1 MVIMVYL
8 LFVIGLYLLVKSADW
23 IVNSSSSM
31 AKKLGV
37 SSLMIGLTV
46 VAFGT
51 SLPELVVN
59 VIAAFKGAAEVSF
72 GNIVGSNIAN
82 ILLILGVTAMIAKV
96 KVKSSTVWREIPF
109 ALLAAFVFFALTTK
123 IFFGEGG
130 FLTWHDGVI
139 LLALFAMFLYY
150 MFDMAKKDQK
160 RINIKQSVV
169 DSNWKIAG
177 MFIVGLVGIYFGGKW
192 VVDGAVFIAGQFGM
206 SEYLISATIVA
217 LGTSLPEL
225 VVSVT
230 AALRKNIDLAVGNI
244 IGSNIFNILWVFGI
258 IPFIAPLK
266 VPGFIAFEIGVM
278 FLVTLL
284 LFVFMFVWGKHELD
298 KREGIVF
305 LSLYV
310 LYIVYLII
318 RG

>member
-1 MVIMVYL
+1 MVYL
-8 LFVIGLYLLVKSADW
+8 LFVVGLYLLVKSADW
-23 IVNSSSSM
+23 IVDSSSSL

-37 SSLMIGLTV
+37 SSLIIGLTV

-51 SLPELVVN
+51 SLPELFVN
-59 VIAAFKGAAEVSF
+59 ILATLKGAGEFSF

-82 ILLILGVTAMIAKV
+82 VLLILGVTALITNV

-109 ALLAAFVFFALTTK
+109 ALLAAFVFFVLTSK
-123 IFFGEGG
+123 IFFGEGDI
-130 FLTWHDGVI
+130 FTRADGLI
-139 LLALFAMFLYY
+139 LLSLFAMFIYY
-150 MFDMAKKDQK
+150 IYQMSRKDKK
-160 RINIKQSVV
+160 NIGLVKKVEV
-169 DSNWKIAG
+169 SNWRIG
-177 MFIVGLVGIYFGGKW
+177 IMLVLGLVGIYFGGKW
-192 VVDGAVFIAGQFGM
+192 VVEGAVFIAGQFGL

-217 LGTSLPEL
+217 FGTSLPEL
-225 VVSVT
+225 VICVF
-230 AALRKNIDLAVGNI
+230 AALKKNMDIAVGNI

-258 IPFIAPLK
+258 IPFIGVIKIPPFVGLD
-266 VPGFIAFEIGVM
+266 IGIM

-284 LFVFMFVWGKHELD
+284 LFVFMFVGKRHGLSR
-298 KREGIVF
+298 KEGIIF